1 MEAQMNGND
10 GTRMKDSK
18 WVRDFEKNNDKLVV
32 RFLKANSLRYLLGF
46 LIFAAIN
53 ILQVITP
60 RLTGDIID
68 ELYLQNPDLN
78 LISKFAITI
87 FTLAV
92 VIMLLQFLGRIT
104 VLGAGTLF
112 DVLMR
117 QKLFR
122 KLLTLS
128 MNFFHKK
135 SIGDV
140 MALAVNDLN
149 AVNRSIGH
157 GAMMVSNTII
167 LAVVSI
173 IAMGETMSYR
183 LTLMIFIPLPLLVFT
198 MYKFGMVINRKFRKV
213 QDRFG
218 ELSGKV
224 QENIAGIR
232 VVKSFVREES
242 EKESF
247 EKVNRA
253 NYDAEVE
260 MALVNGLFM
269 PLISF
274 ISSFCYLI
282 LIYFGGR
289 SVILDHSISIGDFVA
304 ATSYITMLIRP
315 MQMLGRLL
323 GMVQR
328 GKASMGR
335 IYDLFEEK
343 PDIYDHKFNQ
353 NENDIK
359 NNKLK
364 GKIEFKNLSF
374 AYNEKNGDVLKD
386 INLVIN
392 PGETVAFM
400 GTVGSGK
407 STVSN
412 LLIRLFDTPE
422 RGQLLIDDMDIADI
436 PLKTLRGNIGYI
448 PQDNFLFSDTI
459 RYNIGFSPDPM
470 DDEQVEEAAKISDIY
485 DTVINLPAQWST
497 MLGEKGVN
505 LSGGQKQRMCIARAV
520 AKNAPIMIFDD
531 CLSAVDMETESR
543 ILKSLKNVQD
553 KRTCIIIAHR
563 ISTVKDSDKIVV
575 LHKGK
580 VVEMGTHDELLEKR
594 GYYYK
599 SYSIQ
604 LLEQQ
609 YGVGLKDMKG
619 EKK

>member
-1 MEAQMNGND
+1 MNGND
-10 GTRMKDSK
+10 GSKMKDSK
-18 WVRDFEKNNDKLVV
+18 WVRDFEKSNDKLVL
-32 RFLKANSLRYLLGF
+32 RFLKANGVRYLFGF
-46 LIFAAIN
+46 LFFAAVN
-53 ILQVITP
+53 LLQVVTP

-68 ELYLQNPDLN
+68 ELYKQNPDLS
-78 LISKFAITI
+78 LIAKFAIVI
-87 FTLAV
+87 FALSI
-92 VIMLLQFLGRIT
+92 VIMGLQFLGRLT

-117 QKLFR
+117 RKLFR

-135 SIGDV
+135 SIGDI
-140 MALAVNDLN
+140 MALSVNDLN
-149 AVNRSIGH
+149 AVNRAIGH

-173 IAMGETMSYR
+173 VAMGETMSYK

-242 EKESF
+242 EQKSF

-289 SVILDHSISIGDFVA
+289 SVIVDQSISIGDFVA
-304 ATSYITMLIRP
+304 ATSYITLLIRP

-343 PDIYDHKFNQ
+343 PDIVDHKFNQ
-353 NENDIK
+353 NDVDIK
-359 NNKLK
+359 DNKLK
-364 GKIEFKNLSF
+364 GKIEFKNLNF

-459 RYNIGFSPDPM
+459 RYNIGFSPDEM
-470 DDEQVEEAAKISDIY
+470 NDEQIEEAAKTSDIY
-485 DTVINLPAQWST
+485 DTIMDLPDQWET

-543 ILKSLKNVQD
+543 ILKSLKDVQS

-575 LHKGK
+575 LHKGR
-580 VVEMGTHDELLEKR
+580 VAEVGTHEELLEKQ

-599 SYSIQ
+599 SYRIQ

-609 YGVGLKDMKG
+609 YGVGLKDAKG